1 VITTDA
7 FLAASW
13 EYRITGNGN
22 LSKGQVMANQHKI
35 VVWVK
40 PKRRSVDIKMSA
52 HGNILRLNLAG
63 YGTEVTNAPI
73 PDTSTDKA
81 YLTAV
86 LTEVIDAL
94 T

>member
-1 VITTDA
+1 
-7 FLAASW
+7 
-13 EYRITGNGN
+13 
-22 LSKGQVMANQHKI
+22 MANQHKI

-63 YGTEVTNAPI
+63 YGTEVANATI
-73 PDTSTDKA
+73 PATTDAKT

-86 LTEVIDAL
+86 FTDVIASLT
-94 T
+94 

>member
-1 VITTDA
+1 
-7 FLAASW
+7 
-13 EYRITGNGN
+13 
-22 LSKGQVMANQHKI
+22 MANQHKI

-63 YGTEVTNAPI
+63 YGTEITNATI
-73 PDTSTDKA
+73 PPTTDIKT

-86 LTEVIDAL
+86 LNDVIGSL

>member
-1 VITTDA
+1 
-7 FLAASW
+7 
-13 EYRITGNGN
+13 
-22 LSKGQVMANQHKI
+22 MANQHKI
-35 VVWVK
+35 VIWVK

-63 YGTEVTNAPI
+63 YGTEVTNANI

-81 YLTAV
+81 YVTAV
-86 LTEVIDAL
+86 LNDVIAAL